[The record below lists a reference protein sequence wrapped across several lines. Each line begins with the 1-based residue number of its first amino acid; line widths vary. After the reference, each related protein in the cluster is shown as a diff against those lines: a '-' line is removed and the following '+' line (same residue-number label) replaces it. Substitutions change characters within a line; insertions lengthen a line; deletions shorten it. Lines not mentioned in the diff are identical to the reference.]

1 MDIVVTETKLQP
13 WSGDVIVTDIK
24 LMQHNRRMQRGYWKR
39 KPRVS
44 VSFEGET
51 ILENL
56 ENRRSCPIKL
66 LRRVCEETLDSLGV
80 KKSMVEFR
88 WSQKA
93 GCNCGCSP
101 GFIVE
106 GYDPIIDG
114 KDVFVTI
121 QGLN

>member
-51 ILENL
+51 ILEHL
-56 ENRRSCPIKL
+56 KGLYP
-66 LRRVCEETLDSLGV
+66 LGV
-80 KKSMVEFR
+80 PLPRKR
-88 WSQKA
+88 
-93 GCNCGCSP
+93 
-101 GFIVE
+101 
-106 GYDPIIDG
+106 
-114 KDVFVTI
+114 
-121 QGLN
+121 